1 MKRKRYTRLRGINK
15 RRRVGG
21 GFRRIQRITPGQRGF
36 VRTSGYYGRYSGS
49 HPEMKFH
56 DVTIDDVIVAA
67 TMNVQA
73 ALLTIPEGNGESE
86 RIGRK
91 ITIKK
96 IGWRYECRIPTTA
109 TAANT
114 SDTIRVMMVLDKQAN
129 GALAANTDLLEN
141 DDYQSF
147 NNLANSQRFRILMDR
162 SYSMHCPSG
171 SGRGTTDTLSY
182 GEDILSAQWHKK
194 CNIPIEYDNSATSG
208 VITSIRSNNIFI
220 IVGSKSGLGG
230 FASQVRIRY
239 TDR

>member
-1 MKRKRYTRLRGINK
+1 
-15 RRRVGG
+15 
-21 GFRRIQRITPGQRGF
+21 
-36 VRTSGYYGRYSGS
+36 
-49 HPEMKFH
+49 MKFH
-56 DVTIDDVIVAA
+56 DVTVDDVIVAA

-73 ALLTIPEGNGESE
+73 ALLTIAEGNGESE

-91 ITIKK
+91 LTIKK

-114 SDTIRVMMVLDKQAN
+114 SDIIRVMMVLDKQAN
-129 GALAANTDLLEN
+129 GALGANTDVLEN

-147 NNLANSQRFRILMDR
+147 NNLSNSQRFRILMDK
-162 SYSMHCPSG
+162 SYAMHCPAG
-171 SGRGTTDTLSY
+171 SGRGTADTLSY
-182 GEDILSAQWHKK
+182 GEHIITAQWHKE
-194 CNIPIEYDNSATSG
+194 CNIPIEYDNSASTG